1 MLFLQEGCPDTL
13 YVKYKPAKG
22 QKIHQQHFLPKE
34 QVVRTNIETGKP
46 EKQDVVLI
54 RGAGTKGKQLSTKP
68 IARISSAKGSWW
80 DDSEPP
86 SKGVLD

>member
-1 MLFLQEGCPDTL
+1 MT
-13 YVKYKPAKG
+13 
-22 QKIHQQHFLPKE
+22 
-34 QVVRTNIETGKP
+34 RTNLATGKP

-68 IARISSAKGSWW
+68 IAKIASAKAGWW
-80 DDSEPP
+80 DEKEPP

>member
-1 MLFLQEGCPDTL
+1 MTS
-13 YVKYKPAKG
+13 
-22 QKIHQQHFLPKE
+22 
-34 QVVRTNIETGKP
+34 TNLTTGKP

-68 IARISSAKGSWW
+68 IARISGAKGGWW
-80 DDSEPP
+80 DENEPK

>member
-1 MLFLQEGCPDTL
+1 MT
-13 YVKYKPAKG
+13 
-22 QKIHQQHFLPKE
+22 
-34 QVVRTNIETGKP
+34 RTNIETGKP
-46 EKQDVVLI
+46 EKQDVVLV